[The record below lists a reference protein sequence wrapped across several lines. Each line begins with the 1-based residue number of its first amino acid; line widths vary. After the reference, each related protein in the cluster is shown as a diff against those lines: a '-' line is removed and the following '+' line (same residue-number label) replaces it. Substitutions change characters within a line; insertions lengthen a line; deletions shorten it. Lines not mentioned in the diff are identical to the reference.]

1 MLKPKLKYVDLFDIN
16 KLPNQSY
23 FWLKMTYTQIAG
35 LSKKIVADS
44 LIPKPTAVGGISW
57 GYLLPATVGIAGV
70 TAAGLGL
77 KHLFSSNNPE
87 RMSTE
92 KPINHEIEQN
102 RPNNINKSL
111 FQQAKDWSSDTGYLI
126 RCVLQ
131 DWFSEQSPECAA
143 FRQRA
148 KSDGGIYAKFANLS
162 SWTKGML
169 IGGASLLLLIPL
181 IKIAFDRYAR
191 TGNMSVVQP
200 EIKPEIKPTINP
212 EIKPEFKNEIKP
224 EIKPEFNLNYEPG
237 YDPDY
242 NPNLLQNYV
251 PTINVNTAKP
261 QPPQIV
267 IQPKGTVFVPY
278 EEGKKYTRKN
288 HGYYDWLFE

>member
-1 MLKPKLKYVDLFDIN
+1 MSIPFQRCYHQKRKDI
-16 KLPNQSY
+16 
-23 FWLKMTYTQIAG
+23 
-35 LSKKIVADS
+35 
-44 LIPKPTAVGGISW
+44 
-57 GYLLPATVGIAGV
+57 
-70 TAAGLGL
+70 
-77 KHLFSSNNPE
+77 
-87 RMSTE
+87 
-92 KPINHEIEQN
+92 
-102 RPNNINKSL
+102 
-111 FQQAKDWSSDTGYLI
+111 
-126 RCVLQ
+126 
-131 DWFSEQSPECAA
+131 
-143 FRQRA
+143 
-148 KSDGGIYAKFANLS
+148 
-162 SWTKGML
+162 
-169 IGGASLLLLIPL
+169 LLIPL

-251 PTINVNTAKP
+251 PTINVNTAKL